1 MSSRKI
7 ILSGLSGQELKLFYS
22 TLLKLKKSIGYEES
36 EEEQGP
42 LEGFEPLFDLLI
54 SLLESKLEGH
64 QV

>member
-42 LEGFEPLFDLLI
+42 PEGFEQQFDSLI